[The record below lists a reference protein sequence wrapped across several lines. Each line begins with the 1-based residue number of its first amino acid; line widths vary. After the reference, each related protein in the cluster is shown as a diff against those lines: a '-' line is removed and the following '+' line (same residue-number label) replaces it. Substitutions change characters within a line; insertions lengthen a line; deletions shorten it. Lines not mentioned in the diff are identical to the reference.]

1 LEDEMKVELLKVF
14 VASPGDVSDE
24 RKVVR
29 EVIDDLNRSV
39 ASEKG
44 VTLQVVGWETDA
56 RPAFGGDPQ
65 SLVNAQIADMSQY
78 DLFIGVLWDR
88 FGTPTPRAESGT
100 EEEFDRAVE
109 EHRRGRRPEIM
120 FYFCQRPTAFR
131 SPEQAAQKGQVLQ
144 FRSKLQKQSLTW
156 DFETVE
162 DFRRLLTKHLTL
174 WLKDLGNETP
184 QPPPERK
191 PRRSEVTTS
200 PVKRRASTTTTSSTK
215 VQQISDSGAW
225 VLLDNA
231 YYKSQEVS
239 ERNDGTVEIHV
250 APVNAEEDAA
260 LRGLRS
266 GATHRV
272 GPVSYAYK
280 NDGYIARIVSA
291 ELRSVAGR
299 SVWALSLRP
308 DRDVRANAGMEIGTI
323 NGVSGD
329 EIAARRARLILLN
342 ESPPAQ
348 GGIGDR
354 MLESMISGLSSDLRV
369 TEGAF
374 PKLWATFKDRPQ
386 VFLAAARLWAVFL
399 LKASGTCELILD
411 LTLGPIAEDSMEV
424 GFRGRRHEKYG
435 NAEPAALEIVGKC
448 PLNG

>member
-1 LEDEMKVELLKVF
+1 MKVELLKVF
-14 VASPGDVSDE
+14 VASPGDVSEE
-24 RKVVR
+24 RRVVR

-56 RPAFGGDPQ
+56 RPGFGGDPQ
-65 SLVNAQIADMSQY
+65 SLVNAQIANMSQY

-109 EHRRGRRPEIM
+109 EHRRVRRPEIM

-131 SPEQAAQKGQVLQ
+131 SPEQAAQKAQVLQ
-144 FRSKLQKQSLTW
+144 FRSKLQKQALTW

-191 PRRSEVTTS
+191 LKRPEATTG
-200 PVKRRASTTTTSSTK
+200 PAKRASTTTTSSTK
-215 VQQISDSGAW
+215 VRKISDSGAW

-231 YYKSQEVS
+231 YYQSQEVS
-239 ERNDGTVEIHV
+239 ERNDGTVEIQV

-260 LRGLRS
+260 LRGLRPGS
-266 GATHRV
+266 NHRV
-272 GPVSYAYK
+272 GPVSFAYK
-280 NDGYIARIVSA
+280 NDGYIARLLSA
-291 ELRSVAGR
+291 EHRSVAGK
-299 SVWALSLRP
+299 SVWTLSLRP
-308 DRDVRANAGMEIGTI
+308 DKDVRANAGMEIGAV
-323 NGVSGD
+323 NGVSAD

-342 ESPPAQ
+342 ESPPSQ
-348 GGIGDR
+348 GGVGDR
-354 MLESMISGLSSDLRV
+354 MLESMISGLSSDLKV

-374 PKLWATFKDRPQ
+374 PKLWATFKGRPQ
-386 VFLAAARLWAVFL
+386 VFLPAARLWAVFL
-399 LKASGTCELILD
+399 LKASGTCEQILD
-411 LTLGPIAEDSMEV
+411 LTLGPIAEDGLEV
-424 GFRGRRHEKYG
+424 SFRGRRHKRYS
-435 NAEPAALEIVGKC
+435 NAEPASLEVLGKC
-448 PLNG
+448 RLNG